1 MTEHNTVG
9 ILGAGTWGTALARL
23 LAMAGKRVTV
33 WSHSKDH
40 AHALAQ
46 MRRHPDLADVVLP
59 EDIAFTDDIRLAC
72 ADMDAVVFAVS
83 SPHVRAV
90 ARNAAPFL
98 PARQQIVTVAK
109 GIEPGSLVTMSE
121 ILEQELGGLAPRVA
135 ALSGPSHAEE
145 VARDLPT
152 AIVAASA
159 DAETAEYVQ
168 QLFSTPVMRVYTNH
182 DIRGV
187 ELCGALKNIIALAAG
202 ISRGLGYGDNAMA
215 ALITRGLS
223 ELARLGGSLGC
234 TVETFNG
241 LAGVGDLIVTCTS
254 KHSRNN
260 RCGYLIGQ
268 GLSAAEAVEQVG
280 MAVEG
285 LNALA
290 AAMELARRNDVEI
303 PIISAV
309 NDIVNAAAAPAEAV
323 SELFA
328 RDLTSEFHMQ
338 ENSV

>member
-1 MTEHNTVG
+1 MTKYDSVG

-23 LAMAGKRVTV
+23 LAGEGKRVTV

-46 MRRHPDLADVVLP
+46 TRRHPDLAEVVLP
-59 EDIAFTDDIRLAC
+59 ESIEFTSDIQVAC
-72 ADMDAVVFAVS
+72 ADMDAVVFAVA
-83 SPHVRAV
+83 SPHIRAV
-90 ARNAAPFL
+90 AHRAAEYIPVGQL
-98 PARQQIVTVAK
+98 VVTVAK
-109 GIEPGSLVTMSE
+109 GIEPGSLLTMSE
-121 ILEQELGGLAPRVA
+121 ILEQELADCKPRVA

-159 DAETAEYVQ
+159 DAEAAEYVQ
-168 QLFSTPVMRVYTNH
+168 RLFSTPVMRVYTNG

-202 ISRGLGYGDNAMA
+202 ISRGLGYGDNAKA

-223 ELARLGGSLGC
+223 ELARLGGRLGC
-234 TVETFNG
+234 TPETFNG

-254 KHSRNN
+254 EHSRNN

-268 GLSAAEAVEQVG
+268 GLSTAEAVERVG

-285 LNALA
+285 LNALD
-290 AAMELARRNDVEI
+290 AAMELARRSDVEI

-309 NDIVNAAAAPAEAV
+309 NDIVHGAAAPAAV

-328 RDLTSEFHMQ
+328 RDLTCEFD
-338 ENSV
+338 SFL

>member
-9 ILGAGTWGTALARL
+9 ILGAGTWGVALARL
-23 LAMAGKRVTV
+23 LANAGKRVTV
-33 WSHSKDH
+33 WSHSKDR

-46 MRRHPDLADVVLP
+46 TRRHPDLAAVALP
-59 EDIAFTDDIRLAC
+59 ENIEFTSAIQAAC
-72 ADMDAVVFAVS
+72 TGMDAVVFAVA
-83 SPHVRAV
+83 SPHIRAV
-90 ARNAAPFL
+90 AHQAAAHI
-98 PARQQIVTVAK
+98 PAAQPVVTVAK
-109 GIEPGSLVTMSE
+109 GIEPGTLLTMSE
-121 ILEQELGGLAPRVA
+121 ILEQELADCTPRVA

-159 DAETAEYVQ
+159 DMEAAEYVQ
-168 QLFSTPVMRVYTNH
+168 RLFSTPVMRVYTNG

-202 ISRGLGYGDNAMA
+202 ISRGLGYGDNAKA

-223 ELARLGGSLGC
+223 ELARLGRRLGC
-234 TVETFNG
+234 TPETFNG

-268 GLSAAEAVEQVG
+268 GLSAAEAVERVG

-285 LNALA
+285 LNALD
-290 AAMELARRNDVEI
+290 AAMELARRSDVEI

-309 NDIVNAAAAPAEAV
+309 NDIVHGAAVPADAV
-323 SELFA
+323 SDLFA
-328 RDLTSEFHMQ
+328 RDLTCEFD
-338 ENSV
+338 SYL